1 MKLKRFLA
9 ILLAALLLP
18 IGLIRL
24 SDGVSADAE
33 PDVWVQ
39 IERYENER
47 LAEQGIEAARA
58 DARDFAAMTDGVV
71 RIVENWS
78 GYVPGSLVRNGDH
91 LFWDGVDGTGHGYSP
106 RLRAKLRS
114 ESLTGAEPASV
125 SGAETVS
132 YAEKGGSPNSSAVAV
147 FGPYYGLDTSFTNQ
161 YKNEGNS
168 IAQAT
173 GGVCTVYQVN
183 DATIDN
189 IAKALETCGTV
200 IFDSHGDTD
209 YASGYDYTSRA
220 NTSYICLQSGTGI
233 TSADQATVQGPYGS
247 YKHAY
252 YAGSGYSGMKYYCVD
267 GTAISNHMKSYAP
280 NSLLW
285 MAICLGMATD
295 GMQAPLREKGVE
307 VVYGYS
313 QSVTFSGDYAWEG
326 YFWNK
331 MKGGSDVQEAI
342 AYMKDKVGYKDP
354 YTNSYPAYPIVVSS
368 EDVYPGQGNVDAK
381 QTVYSSWTLFPQF
394 TVTAVSNDTSLGTVS
409 TSGTTITA
417 LPKTGCAV
425 VGYEVI
431 SGKATVTQNGDGL
444 SRTLFSV
451 RAETDCTVR
460 IDFAEREPVS
470 ATFVTPDGVSCEAIS
485 GYTGD
490 TITLPTPSGT
500 PAANAQSYAFYGWVT
515 ERVAD
520 TGERPDCLYAGDSVV
535 LTEDRVFYALWSYAV
550 QNGTSLPAGTY
561 MKLVTEPAD
570 WSGEAVL
577 TYGGSFVLSSN
588 TTASKVGTASAAIA
602 IGETGISVVGDV
614 ITNVADAYL
623 YEIESVGNGCY
634 TIRMKGS
641 ADRLY
646 LCYNAGSN
654 KLFATNSLIVSG
666 GKCPAYWMLDWQRG
680 NPVFINNQTQTATLC
695 FDTAKQ
701 CFTCKKNNSG
711 SALTVYAVSQDSL
724 CYTTELEAGS
734 APTPVPIDATV
745 EWNADDV
752 QYKGETPY
760 VIANGRAQTPRFT
773 VKNKA
778 DGSTVAPQY
787 YDYRYA
793 ENTAAGTGYVLITFK
808 GAYLGSASGW
818 FKIYLP
824 ATTATYVENVQDGIA
839 LTWEPVE
846 GAAGYVIYRRAWSTT
861 TNGWTA
867 FSRWD
872 NTTETHYLD
881 GHDDSHKVYAG
892 TRYQY
897 GVKAYFARRTDPVS
911 GAEIGGNVGDNYNLG
926 EVGPLKTTV
935 RITTREL
942 KEVKSEPN
950 ALRVKWAP
958 SKNFTGYQIQ
968 YATDEL
974 FTENVFAF
982 KITDPKTAETLIE
995 ELTSGTTYYVRL
1007 RSYHEFEGM
1016 TYFGEWSN
1024 VLTGIPE

>member
-1 MKLKRFLA
+1 
-9 ILLAALLLP
+9 
-18 IGLIRL
+18 
-24 SDGVSADAE
+24 
-33 PDVWVQ
+33 
-39 IERYENER
+39 
-47 LAEQGIEAARA
+47 
-58 DARDFAAMTDGVV
+58 
-71 RIVENWS
+71 
-78 GYVPGSLVRNGDH
+78 
-91 LFWDGVDGTGHGYSP
+91 
-106 RLRAKLRS
+106 
-114 ESLTGAEPASV
+114 
-125 SGAETVS
+125 
-132 YAEKGGSPNSSAVAV
+132 
-147 FGPYYGLDTSFTNQ
+147 
-161 YKNEGNS
+161 
-168 IAQAT
+168 
-173 GGVCTVYQVN
+173 
-183 DATIDN
+183 
-189 IAKALETCGTV
+189 
-200 IFDSHGDTD
+200 
-209 YASGYDYTSRA
+209 
-220 NTSYICLQSGTGI
+220 
-233 TSADQATVQGPYGS
+233 
-247 YKHAY
+247 
-252 YAGSGYSGMKYYCVD
+252 
-267 GTAISNHMKSYAP
+267 
-280 NSLLW
+280 

-295 GMQAPLREKGVE
+295 GMHAPLREKGIE
-307 VVYGYS
+307 VTYGYS

-326 YFWNK
+326 CFWGK
-331 MKGGSDVQEAI
+331 MKSGSDVQEAI

-368 EDVYPGQGNVDAK
+368 EDLYPGQGNVDAK
-381 QTVYSSWTLFPQF
+381 QTVYSSWTLFPQH
-394 TVTAVSNDTSLGTVS
+394 TVNAVSNDTNLGTVS
-409 TSGTTITA
+409 VSGTTITA

-431 SGKATVTQNGDGL
+431 SGRATVKQNGDGL

-470 ATFVTPDGVSCEAIS
+470 ATFVTPDGVSCETIS
-485 GYTGD
+485 CYTGD
-490 TITLPTPSGT
+490 TITMPVPSGT
-500 PAANAQSYAFYGWVT
+500 PTANAQSYVFYAWVT

-520 TGERPDCLYAGDSVV
+520 TGERPDCLYAGDPVV
-535 LTEDRVFYALWSYAV
+535 LTESRVFYALWSYAV

-577 TYGGSFVLSSN
+577 TYNGSVVLSSN

-602 IGETGISVVGDV
+602 IDETGISVVGNVMTD
-614 ITNVADAYL
+614 VADAYL
-623 YEIESVGNGCY
+623 YEIESVGNDCY

-641 ADRLY
+641 PDRSY

-666 GKCPAYWMLDWQRG
+666 SKCPAYWMLDWQRG

-701 CFTCKKNNSG
+701 CFTCKRNNSG

-724 CYTTELEAGS
+724 CYTTELESGS
-734 APTPVPIDATV
+734 APTPVPIDAAV

-778 DGSTVAPQY
+778 DGTTVAPQY

-808 GAYLGSASGW
+808 GAYLGSARGA

-824 ATTATYVENVQDGIA
+824 ATTATYVENVADGVRV
-839 LTWEPVE
+839 TWEPVE
-846 GAAGYVIYRRAWSTT
+846 GAAGYVVYRRAWSTT

-872 NTTETHYLD
+872 NTTGTSWLD
-881 GHDDSHKVYAG
+881 GYDASHKVYAG

-897 GVKAYFARRTDPVS
+897 GVKAYFAQRTDPVS
-911 GAEIGGNVGDNYNLG
+911 GALIGGNVGDNYNLG

-935 RITTREL
+935 RITTRVL
-942 KEVKSEPN
+942 KEVKGERN
-950 ALRVKWAP
+950 ALRLKWEP
-958 SKNFTGYQIQ
+958 SKNFTGVQIQ
-968 YATDEL
+968 YATDADFRNAVDYKIPLE
-974 FTENVFAF
+974 TDENGNV
-982 KITDPKTAETLIE
+982 TAVASQDVIRDLP
-995 ELTSGTTYYVRL
+995 SGTAYCVRI
-1007 RSYHEFEGM
+1007 RSYHLFEGM

-1024 VLTGIPE
+1024 VLSGVTE